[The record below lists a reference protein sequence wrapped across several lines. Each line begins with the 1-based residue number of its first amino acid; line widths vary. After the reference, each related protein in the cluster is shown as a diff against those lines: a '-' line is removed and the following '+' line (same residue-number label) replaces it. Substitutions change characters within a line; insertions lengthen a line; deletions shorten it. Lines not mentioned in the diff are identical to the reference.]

1 MGPLKDAGAAE
12 QSGVDLI
19 KRIYVLVLITRQ
31 TVLAVQQEV
40 MGEVSVAE
48 KDGLLL
54 WREKGEGGI
63 NIGSKG

>member
-1 MGPLKDAGAAE
+1 
-12 QSGVDLI
+12 
-19 KRIYVLVLITRQ
+19 
-31 TVLAVQQEV
+31 

-54 WREKGEGGI
+54 WRETGEGGI